1 MMAAKEH
8 GVAVHLWAVQAADGD
23 YNQSEDLVAEAD
35 ERRVLDRAWITKA
48 VRAKELTGVC
58 APPPAPRPEIAAILS
73 APLPDSALG
82 ARTERP
88 TEEGEHAPAAAPS
101 ENGTQERVPAPK
113 GVPTPKDLAALRAP
127 GVQPAQ
133 PPASATLRWSSD
145 KGWVDRPGGAAESP
159 DVASMPT
166 LAQLTTAEQRWA
178 DREEDITT
186 VGGDPYEVGQVFARR
201 WMGTSCPGC
210 IRGFRIGSTG
220 SCCGTRP
227 GSGCS
232 RTRTIRSTSMI
243 GTRSGPD
250 SGGRSTCGP
259 RRSTLP
265 RGSDRCCGEFG
276 TSPHGELS
284 VCAEG
289 PTRGRKRGADPVGS
303 SLVST
308 RVGQALRHRGDVV
321 CAVRGL
327 TKTYP
332 AVRGRRGAPGTPE
345 VRATDDVRL
354 DIRGGE
360 IFGLLGPNGAGKTTL
375 VRQLTGLM
383 RPDAGSVEILGH
395 DIVRHPERAARILAY
410 LGQESTALDDLTVS
424 LAAETT
430 GRLRG
435 LDVRRARDERDAVL
449 DELGL
454 GPLAGR
460 PIRKL
465 SGGQRR
471 LACFAAALVGERPLL
486 VLDEPTTAMDPV
498 ARRAVWSAVDRR
510 RAERGTTVLL
520 VTHNVIEAETVLD
533 RVAVLD
539 RGRVIACDTP
549 SGLKERV
556 AGEVRVELLWRE
568 RAPLDVPEVAALQD
582 RAVESGR
589 RWTLRLAPEEAR
601 AVVATVTGGA
611 AFAAL
616 DDFTLA
622 TPSLEDVYLALGG
635 DAQTGL
641 VKA

>member
-1 MMAAKEH
+1 M
-8 GVAVHLWAVQAADGD
+8 
-23 YNQSEDLVAEAD
+23 
-35 ERRVLDRAWITKA
+35 
-48 VRAKELTGVC
+48 
-58 APPPAPRPEIAAILS
+58 
-73 APLPDSALG
+73 
-82 ARTERP
+82 
-88 TEEGEHAPAAAPS
+88 
-101 ENGTQERVPAPK
+101 
-113 GVPTPKDLAALRAP
+113 
-127 GVQPAQ
+127 
-133 PPASATLRWSSD
+133 
-145 KGWVDRPGGAAESP
+145 
-159 DVASMPT
+159 
-166 LAQLTTAEQRWA
+166 
-178 DREEDITT
+178 
-186 VGGDPYEVGQVFARR
+186 
-201 WMGTSCPGC
+201 
-210 IRGFRIGSTG
+210 
-220 SCCGTRP
+220 
-227 GSGCS
+227 
-232 RTRTIRSTSMI
+232 
-243 GTRSGPD
+243 
-250 SGGRSTCGP
+250 
-259 RRSTLP
+259 
-265 RGSDRCCGEFG
+265 
-276 TSPHGELS
+276 
-284 VCAEG
+284 
-289 PTRGRKRGADPVGS
+289 
-303 SLVST
+303 
-308 RVGQALRHRGDVV
+308 

-332 AVRGRRGAPGTPE
+332 AVRGRRGAPGTPAL
-345 VRATDDVRL
+345 RATDDVRL
-354 DIRGGE
+354 DIAQGE
-360 IFGLLGPNGAGKTTL
+360 IFGLLGPNGAGKTTV

-383 RPDAGSVEILGH
+383 RPDSGSVEILGH

-410 LGQESTALDDLTVS
+410 LGQESTALDELTVS

-435 LDVRRARDERDAVL
+435 LDARTARAERDDVL

-454 GPLAGR
+454 TPIAGR
-460 PIRKL
+460 PLRKL

-486 VLDEPTTAMDPV
+486 VLDEPTTGMDPV

-568 RAPLDVPEVAALQD
+568 RAPLEVPEVAALQD

-601 AVVATVTGGA
+601 TVVATVTGGA

-635 DAQTGL
+635 AAQKGL

>member
-1 MMAAKEH
+1 M
-8 GVAVHLWAVQAADGD
+8 
-23 YNQSEDLVAEAD
+23 
-35 ERRVLDRAWITKA
+35 
-48 VRAKELTGVC
+48 
-58 APPPAPRPEIAAILS
+58 
-73 APLPDSALG
+73 
-82 ARTERP
+82 
-88 TEEGEHAPAAAPS
+88 
-101 ENGTQERVPAPK
+101 
-113 GVPTPKDLAALRAP
+113 
-127 GVQPAQ
+127 
-133 PPASATLRWSSD
+133 
-145 KGWVDRPGGAAESP
+145 
-159 DVASMPT
+159 
-166 LAQLTTAEQRWA
+166 
-178 DREEDITT
+178 
-186 VGGDPYEVGQVFARR
+186 
-201 WMGTSCPGC
+201 
-210 IRGFRIGSTG
+210 
-220 SCCGTRP
+220 
-227 GSGCS
+227 
-232 RTRTIRSTSMI
+232 
-243 GTRSGPD
+243 
-250 SGGRSTCGP
+250 
-259 RRSTLP
+259 
-265 RGSDRCCGEFG
+265 
-276 TSPHGELS
+276 
-284 VCAEG
+284 
-289 PTRGRKRGADPVGS
+289 
-303 SLVST
+303 
-308 RVGQALRHRGDVV
+308 

-332 AVRGRRGAPGTPE
+332 AVRARRGAPGTPE

-354 DIRGGE
+354 DIRRGE

-435 LDVRRARDERDAVL
+435 LDVRQARDERDAVL

-460 PIRKL
+460 PIKKL

-510 RAERGTTVLL
+510 RAEHGTTVVL

-556 AGEVRVELLWRE
+556 AGEVRVELLWRD

-582 RAVESGR
+582 RVVESGR

-622 TPSLEDVYLALGG
+622 TPSLEDVYLSLGG
-635 DAQTGL
+635 AAQQGL
-641 VKA
+641 VKT